1 MKRII
6 AILMAL
12 VLTVLL
18 AACGGESEQ
27 PDKDIVEEYK
37 SAVVDISD
45 ADNGFFN
52 TMADVELHYYAGEL
66 SYILVKEPTLLAF
79 KVSDEWVGGM
89 CVYSGEQICDILQ
102 MLVELEA
109 SFMDDEDARLDDVEL
124 IIDKL
129 ESMLLLTEA
138 ST

>member
-12 VLTVLL
+12 VLAVLL

-37 SAVVDISD
+37 SIVVDISD

-109 SFMDDEDARLDDVEL
+109 SFIDDEDARLDDVEL